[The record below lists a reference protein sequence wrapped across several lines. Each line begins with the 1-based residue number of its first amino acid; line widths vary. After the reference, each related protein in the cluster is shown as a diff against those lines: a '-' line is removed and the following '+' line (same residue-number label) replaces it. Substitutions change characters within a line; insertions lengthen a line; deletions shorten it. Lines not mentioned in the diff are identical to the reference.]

1 MPKQI
6 RFSPLTTLTAICRS
20 LGTGVALA
28 ILALALTGCTGDQPA
43 DDLPEHLLLK
53 DFDPVSVYQV
63 PRTAVKRAK
72 YPVIDVHSH
81 PRADSE
87 AEIARWVTLMDRMNI
102 QKTIIMTYATG
113 ARFDSIYALYSQYP
127 DHFDVWC
134 GFDYTGYDQP
144 GYGPAAVAELERCVQ
159 VGATGVG
166 ELGDKGKGLFYGD
179 PQAWGMHPDD
189 PRMDPLFE
197 KCAELGLPVNIHVAD
212 PYWMYLPM
220 DEKNDGLMNAYKW
233 RLDNQE
239 GIVDHAGMID
249 ILQRTVERHPRTT
262 FIACHFANCSY
273 DLSKI
278 GALLDACPNLY
289 VDNGARYSETAAIPR
304 AAKQFYTRYQDRILY
319 GTDMGFSESMYEITF
334 RILETRDEHFYSDF
348 FSYHWPLY
356 GIDLEDVVLKKVYGD
371 NARRVLNL

>member
-1 MPKQI
+1 MLQKI
-6 RFSPLTTLTAICRS
+6 RSVPITTLITKGPSPGIVFL
-20 LGTGVALA
+20 LG
-28 ILALALTGCTGDQPA
+28 ILLLALTGCTGNQQA
-43 DDLPEHLLLK
+43 ENLPEHLLLK

-63 PRTAVKRAK
+63 PRTELQRAK

-81 PRADSE
+81 PRADS
-87 AEIARWVTLMDRMNI
+87 AADIARWVELMDRMNI
-102 QKTIIMTYATG
+102 RKTIIMTYATG
-113 ARFDSIYALYSQYP
+113 ARFDSIYALYSKYP
-127 DHFDVWC
+127 DHFEIWC
-134 GFDYTGYDQP
+134 GFDYTGYDRP
-144 GYGPAAVAELERCVQ
+144 GFGPAAVAELERCVK

-179 PQAWGMHPDD
+179 PPAWGMHPDD

-249 ILQRTVERHPRTT
+249 ILERTVRRHPHTT

-273 DLSKI
+273 NLSKI
-278 GALLDACPNLY
+278 GALLDTYPNLN
-289 VDNGARYSETAAIPR
+289 VDNAARYSETAAIPR
-304 AAKQFYTRYQDRILY
+304 AAKEFYNRYQDRILY

-356 GIDLEDVVLKKVYGD
+356 GIDLDDGVLKKVYGD
-371 NARRVLNL
+371 NARRILNL